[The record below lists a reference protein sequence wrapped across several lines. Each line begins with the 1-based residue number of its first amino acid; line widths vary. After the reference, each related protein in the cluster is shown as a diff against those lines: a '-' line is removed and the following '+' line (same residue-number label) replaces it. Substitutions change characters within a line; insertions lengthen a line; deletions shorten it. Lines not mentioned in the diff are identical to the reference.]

1 MSLGQVSEVVFMLL
15 LPLAFRKYGVR
26 KILAIGLI
34 AWVLRFVLFGYG
46 GAGEREWMLYAAI
59 LLHGV
64 CYDFFF
70 VTGMIYTDQ
79 KAGKRIKSQAQG
91 LITLATYGVGMFIGS
106 LLAGKVKDRFTSTGE
121 GTIAVTDW
129 LSVWLIPA
137 GIAIV
142 VLIFLLVFF
151 KESDLRQS
159 KYER

>member
-1 MSLGQVSEVVFMLL
+1 
-15 LPLAFRKYGVR
+15 
-26 KILAIGLI
+26 
-34 AWVLRFVLFGYG
+34 
-46 GAGEREWMLYAAI
+46 MLYAAI

-79 KAGKRIKSQAQG
+79 KAGGRIKSQAQG

-106 LLAGKVKDRFTSTGE
+106 VLAGKVKDRFTSSGE

-151 KESDLRQS
+151 KESELRQS
-159 KYER
+159 KYDR